1 MVAAVSLLCCFPEG
15 TIRMQVGIATYE
27 GPDDLPEL
35 IPVFPLAEALLLPR
49 GQMPLNI
56 FEPRYMAMVDH
67 AMAGDR
73 IIGMVQPIAVSESE
87 DEEEAGE
94 LFAVG
99 CAGRITSYAET
110 GDGRY
115 MICLTGISRF
125 RIVEEVEPLSGFRR
139 CRVSAADFTTDF
151 VEDAGSDTVDRTLL
165 LDTFRLYL
173 DANHLEADWDSIE
186 KASNETLVN
195 ALSMMSP
202 YGMAEKQALLEAPD
216 LKTRSET
223 LIALTEVSLARR
235 SGGAPTQLQ

>member
-1 MVAAVSLLCCFPEG
+1 MAVAAFPLCCFPEG
-15 TIRMQVGIATYE
+15 NFMQVGIATYD
-27 GPDDLPEL
+27 GPGDLPET
-35 IPVFPLAEALLLPR
+35 IPLFPLPEALLLPR

-56 FEPRYMAMVDH
+56 FEPRYLAMIDH

-73 IIGMVQPIAVSESE
+73 IIGMVQPRIEPE
-87 DEEEAGE
+87 TEEAEAGE
-94 LFAVG
+94 VFAIG

-110 GDGRY
+110 DDGRY
-115 MICLTGISRF
+115 MISLTGISRF
-125 RIVEEVEPLSGFRR
+125 RILAEAEPEQGFRR
-139 CRVSAADFTTDF
+139 ARVSAEGFDLDF
-151 VEDAGSDTVDRTLL
+151 VEDAGSETVDRTQLL
-165 LDTFRLYL
+165 STFRLYL

-223 LIALTEVSLARR
+223 LIALTEVSLARS
-235 SGGAPTQLQ
+235 SGGTPSQLQ